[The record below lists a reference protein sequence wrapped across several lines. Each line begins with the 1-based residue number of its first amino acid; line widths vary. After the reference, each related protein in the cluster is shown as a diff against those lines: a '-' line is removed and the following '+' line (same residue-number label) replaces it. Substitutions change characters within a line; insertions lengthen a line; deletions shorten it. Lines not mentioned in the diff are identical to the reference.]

1 LGHYLSFCGYK
12 PNPVR
17 KSYFKPTLF
26 ATVILLHAAI
36 AVANTNTAIN
46 TGTWENGSN
55 WSTGVAPVA
64 TDNVVVP
71 AGFTITASAAGD
83 LCASLTINA
92 SGTVIVKGTLS
103 IGGSLTN
110 AGTFTGNSGST
121 VAFNGAANSIISGG
135 GTYLIFATIV
145 MNMGSAA
152 TTLDI
157 QDANFITGINSGT
170 YFYFTFIRGTWIMD
184 NTATLNNCINSGT
197 HASLTIPYGVVIEA
211 LNGQMNLDR
220 FGATDSVIL
229 SGELLVNGGIVN
241 VQLGQSRNAGEDLRY
256 TVNGGTPQLY
266 VSSGTLYVGGG
277 FNALNSTDYIDFNM
291 TGGNIILAYNGY
303 SSWITFQLADNV
315 GGKTFMSGGNII
327 LQDACNASIEDLDM
341 GGANVA
347 ATLYSV
353 TGGTVQLGYI
363 NTQSGATYFGIDAQP
378 TTNYPNIQF
387 LSGTAKNVSAW
398 NGGQINM
405 LSLYINPNMTY
416 DASTGFT
423 VTNIISTNGTFA
435 FDDEGTF
442 VTGNN
447 TVEFSGSV
455 NQPILSTTLSNIGFY
470 NLAIANTSGNLTLG
484 VNTTVNNQLSFT
496 SGLLDASKKT
506 LTIANGS
513 VAATG
518 ASSSSYAIVGNGVST
533 TGNMTIDNL
542 PAGTA
547 TAFPIGTASDYL
559 PVSINPVNAGTNY
572 SAYVFTDATTNG
584 KSNGTAFSAALLS
597 NMLNAIWNISQT
609 AGSGSATLNLDWTPA
624 ESSLEGTVFALAGTS
639 IGIIQNTGGT
649 TWSTPSGTGNVA
661 TTYATASF
669 NNFTQ
674 FAITDLLFVLP
685 VAVYEF
691 NAVLNNNHTVGLSW
705 SASDEMDI
713 SQFEVQRS
721 TDGTNYSPI
730 GTVQANNAQSG
741 YSFIDPHPAAVNY
754 YRLLTT
760 INDGSTVYSPVRT
773 IDLSSAVAIAVY
785 PVPATTTL
793 NVSVGNAGAGISV
806 RIINVSGQV
815 LQSSV
820 TTGGSQVITMDISS
834 YPAGTY
840 FVQVIG
846 ENKVLQITPLTKL

>member
-1 LGHYLSFCGYK
+1 MGHYLSFCGYK

-17 KSYFKPTLF
+17 KCYLNPIPF
-26 ATVILLHAAI
+26 AIVMLLHTAI
-36 AVANTNTAIN
+36 AVAGTNTAIN
-46 TGTWENGSN
+46 TGAWENGSN

-64 TDNVVVP
+64 TDNVVIP
-71 AGFTITASAAGD
+71 AGFTITGSAAGD

-92 SGTVIVKGTLS
+92 SGTVIVNGTLS

-110 AGTFTGNSGST
+110 AGAFKVSSGAT
-121 VAFNGAANSIISGG
+121 LTFNGAANSIISGG
-135 GTYLIFATIV
+135 GAYLIVGTLA
-145 MNMGSAA
+145 MNMGSTA
-152 TTLDI
+152 TTLDV
-157 QDANFITGINSGT
+157 QDANFITGINGGNN
-170 YFYFTFIRGTWIMD
+170 FYFTFIRGTWIMD
-184 NTATLNNCINSGT
+184 NTATLNNFYNSGSKT
-197 HASLTIPYGVVIEA
+197 ALTIPYGAVIEA
-211 LNGQMNLDR
+211 LNGKMNLAS

-229 SGELLVNGGIVN
+229 SGELLVNGGTVN
-241 VQLGQSRNAGEDLRY
+241 VQLGQARNAGEDFRY
-256 TVNGGTPQLY
+256 TVNGATPQLY

-277 FNALNSTDYIDFNM
+277 FNALNTTDYIDFNM
-291 TGGNIILAYNGY
+291 TGGTVILAYNGY

-315 GGKTFMSGGNII
+315 GGKTFMSGGTIV
-327 LQDACNASIEDLDM
+327 LQDACNAEIEDLDM

-363 NTQSGATYFGIDAQP
+363 NTQSGATYFGINAQP
-378 TTNYPNIQF
+378 ATNYPNIQF
-387 LSGTAKNVSAW
+387 LSGVAKNVSAW

-405 LSLYINPNMTY
+405 LSLYINPNMTF

-423 VTNIISTNGTFA
+423 VTNILSTNGAFA
-435 FDDEGTF
+435 FDCEGTY

-447 TVEFSGSV
+447 TMEFSGSV
-455 NQPILSTTLSNIGFY
+455 NQPIVSTTLSNIGFY
-470 NLAIANTSGNLTLG
+470 NLAIANTSGNVTLG
-484 VNTTVNNQLSFT
+484 VSATVNNQLSFT
-496 SGLLDASKKT
+496 SGLLDASKAI

-513 VAATG
+513 VAVTG
-518 ASSSSYAIVGNGVST
+518 ASPSSYAIVGNGVST

-547 TAFPIGTASDYL
+547 TAFPIGTAGDYL
-559 PVSINPVNAGTNY
+559 PASINPVNAGTNY
-572 SAYVFTDATTNG
+572 SAYVFTGATTNG

-624 ESSLEGTVFALAGTS
+624 ESALEGTAFALAGTG

-649 TWSTPSGTGNVA
+649 AWSTPSGTGNVA

-669 NNFTQ
+669 NNFTE
-674 FAITDLLFVLP
+674 FAITDELFVLP

-691 NAVLNNNHTVGLSW
+691 NAVLNSNNTVGLSW

-760 INDGSTVYSPVRT
+760 INDGSIVYSPVRT

-785 PVPATTTL
+785 PVPATTTV
-793 NVSVGNAGAGISV
+793 NVSVGNARAGMSV
-806 RIINVSGQV
+806 RIINAAGQI

-846 ENKVLQITPLTKL
+846 ENKVLQLTPLTKL

>member
-1 LGHYLSFCGYK
+1 
-12 PNPVR
+12 
-17 KSYFKPTLF
+17 
-26 ATVILLHAAI
+26 
-36 AVANTNTAIN
+36 
-46 TGTWENGSN
+46 
-55 WSTGVAPVA
+55 
-64 TDNVVVP
+64 
-71 AGFTITASAAGD
+71 
-83 LCASLTINA
+83 
-92 SGTVIVKGTLS
+92 
-103 IGGSLTN
+103 
-110 AGTFTGNSGST
+110 
-121 VAFNGAANSIISGG
+121 
-135 GTYLIFATIV
+135 
-145 MNMGSAA
+145 
-152 TTLDI
+152 
-157 QDANFITGINSGT
+157 
-170 YFYFTFIRGTWIMD
+170 
-184 NTATLNNCINSGT
+184 
-197 HASLTIPYGVVIEA
+197 
-211 LNGQMNLDR
+211 
-220 FGATDSVIL
+220 
-229 SGELLVNGGIVN
+229 
-241 VQLGQSRNAGEDLRY
+241 
-256 TVNGGTPQLY
+256 
-266 VSSGTLYVGGG
+266 
-277 FNALNSTDYIDFNM
+277 
-291 TGGNIILAYNGY
+291 
-303 SSWITFQLADNV
+303 
-315 GGKTFMSGGNII
+315 
-327 LQDACNASIEDLDM
+327 
-341 GGANVA
+341 
-347 ATLYSV
+347 
-353 TGGTVQLGYI
+353 
-363 NTQSGATYFGIDAQP
+363 
-378 TTNYPNIQF
+378 
-387 LSGTAKNVSAW
+387 
-398 NGGQINM
+398 
-405 LSLYINPNMTY
+405 
-416 DASTGFT
+416 
-423 VTNIISTNGTFA
+423 
-435 FDDEGTF
+435 
-442 VTGNN
+442 
-447 TVEFSGSV
+447 
-455 NQPILSTTLSNIGFY
+455 
-470 NLAIANTSGNLTLG
+470 
-484 VNTTVNNQLSFT
+484 
-496 SGLLDASKKT
+496 
-506 LTIANGS
+506 
-513 VAATG
+513 
-518 ASSSSYAIVGNGVST
+518 
-533 TGNMTIDNL
+533 MTIDNL

-547 TAFPIGTASDYL
+547 TALPIGTASDYL

-572 SAYVFTDATTNG
+572 SAYVFTGATTNG